1 MTNIKEQIT
10 QEFYSFCNLFEEN
23 KAQNIEKEIQTNL
36 AKKTYDAKNEQL
48 TISLVFDSCS
58 IILIKLYNSSDLNIS
73 LFHECTGATPL
84 SYHSNIS
91 KNQRLLNSLFSK
103 YDDEKYIN
111 SSQSNL

>member
-1 MTNIKEQIT
+1 MTNIKEKIT
-10 QEFYSFCNLFEEN
+10 QEFFSFYSLFEDN
-23 KAQNIEKEIQTNL
+23 KTQKIEKIIQTNL

-91 KNQRLLNSLFSK
+91 KNQKLLNSLFSK
-103 YDDEKYIN
+103 SGEQCIN
-111 SSQSNL
+111 SSQSNS